1 MAARLHLGRGF
12 ARSRRRREGAAA
24 VEFAFV
30 ALPFFILILSM
41 LELGMAFV
49 LDSVLE
55 NAAMDTSR
63 LVRTGQA
70 SAQGFDA
77 AKFKAAF
84 CDRTGVFKSDCQ
96 ARATVDV
103 RVIPQFAAPTPPDPI
118 ANGVMDPSKIG
129 YDGGDPGD
137 LVLVRVWYQQ
147 PLFTPLLS
155 QAASRLN
162 NGALLLSATT
172 AFRNE
177 PWNA

>member
-1 MAARLHLGRGF
+1 MIRRRQSGRG
-12 ARSRRRREGAAA
+12 RSGARREGAAA

-30 ALPFFILILSM
+30 ALPFFMLIFGM

-70 SAQGFDA
+70 TAQEYNA
-77 AKFKAAF
+77 VKFKAAF
-84 CDRTGVFKSDCQ
+84 CERTGVFKGDCQ
-96 ARATVDV
+96 DRATIDV
-103 RVIPQFAAPTPPDPI
+103 RVIPQFAGTSPPDPI
-118 ANGVMDPSKIG
+118 ANGILDPSKIS
-129 YDGGDPGD
+129 YDGGAPGD

-147 PLFTPLLS
+147 PLFTPLMS
-155 QAASRLN
+155 QAVSRLQ
-162 NGALLLSATT
+162 NGTLLLTATT